1 MTSEWMIYAGAAVVV
16 AHGLVAGVFLT
27 FSDFVMRSLRSV
39 SPESGIAA
47 MQAINRTV
55 YGSFFL
61 AMFMGLAAV
70 SLVLVIGAV
79 FFAGGVAA
87 TWIGAGGALYIVGVF
102 LVTVIVNVPMNK
114 RLDAMDHVAAETA
127 AYWTEYAV
135 TWTRWNHVRS
145 FASAGSAICILVG
158 TLAIAGA

>member
-1 MTSEWMIYAGAAVVV
+1 MTSEFAIYAGVAVVV

-27 FSDFVMRSLRSV
+27 FSDFVMRSLRRV

-55 YGSFFL
+55 YGSVFL
-61 AMFMGLAAV
+61 AMFISLAAV
-70 SLVLVIGAV
+70 SLVLVVGAV
-79 FFAGGVAA
+79 AFAEGAA
-87 TWIGAGGALYIVGVF
+87 AAWIGAGSALYIGGVF
-102 LVTVIVNVPMNK
+102 LVTVVVNVPMNK
-114 RLDAMDHVAAETA
+114 RLDAMDHAAPETA

-145 FASAGSAICILVG
+145 FASAGSALCLLVG
-158 TLAIAGA
+158 TLRLAGA